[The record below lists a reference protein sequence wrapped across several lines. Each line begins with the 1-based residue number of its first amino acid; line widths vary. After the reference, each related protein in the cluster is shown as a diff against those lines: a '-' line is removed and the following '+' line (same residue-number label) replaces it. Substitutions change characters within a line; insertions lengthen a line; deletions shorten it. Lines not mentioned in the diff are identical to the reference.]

1 MRCDKAKYLTL
12 IHTSFFPNHLYL
24 IGIFISLTM
33 SEIDLLLKSVMS
45 SAESTRYAVDELTAH
60 IKENRDHLPDFIN
73 KLLQKLNQ
81 KEPEGISL
89 LSLKNDALASYI
101 NNLSLVVLSQLDRL
115 EGGNSTHGL
124 DHNNNS
130 GDVDYRT
137 EVSKQRDE
145 AIARTIV
152 QRVTL
157 EKGVKPLE
165 RKINYQMENLVKA
178 YNKTEAQQKEQE
190 RKDEKEGEE
199 GSSSSRS
206 SSGGDRNAS
215 NKLVASSSDDD
226 DEEEDDDEDD
236 EDDELAYRPDAT
248 ALAKL
253 APKATKSK
261 SSASAFA
268 SASSSSTE
276 KYKPPKISAVA
287 PPSSIR
293 EPTAKPDKT
302 KRLQSMEEYLQE
314 QSDLPIAEAN
324 IGSTIVGHGRGG
336 VKTQHDRRK
345 EKEIQAYEESNFTR
359 LPATQTKKSFRE
371 KQRDMANQFAGEDWS
386 IFENRDRNMSEGTSR
401 KKRPASSWDR
411 AKKRRSK

>member
-1 MRCDKAKYLTL
+1 
-12 IHTSFFPNHLYL
+12 
-24 IGIFISLTM
+24 M

-60 IKENRDHLPDFIN
+60 IKENRDNLPDFIN

-199 GSSSSRS
+199 GSSSSI

-226 DEEEDDDEDD
+226 DNEEDDD

-261 SSASAFA
+261 SST
-268 SASSSSTE
+268 SASTLSSSTE

-287 PPSSIR
+287 PPSSIK

>member
-1 MRCDKAKYLTL
+1 
-12 IHTSFFPNHLYL
+12 
-24 IGIFISLTM
+24 M

-60 IKENRDHLPDFIN
+60 IKENRDNLPDFIN

-130 GDVDYRT
+130 GDVDYGT

-199 GSSSSRS
+199 GSSSSI

-226 DEEEDDDEDD
+226 EEEDDD

-261 SSASAFA
+261 SST
-268 SASSSSTE
+268 SASTLSSSTE

-287 PPSSIR
+287 PPSSIK